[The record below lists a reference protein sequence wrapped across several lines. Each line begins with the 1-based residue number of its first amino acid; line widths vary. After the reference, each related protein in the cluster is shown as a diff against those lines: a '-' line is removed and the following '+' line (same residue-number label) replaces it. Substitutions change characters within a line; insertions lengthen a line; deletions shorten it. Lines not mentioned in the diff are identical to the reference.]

1 MFSCTA
7 IEANKG
13 FYLGA
18 FAETPDS
25 ANTPSIT
32 VDGTELTASPV
43 FYGYI
48 QCYLEGVA
56 INGATEQTHTAIE
69 KGNYSVSYEYASDCV
84 GLSTSEG
91 ISVNVTALSN
101 NPLNEVLVIYPNP
114 SNGTFYVDELN
125 SNTSRIR
132 ITDMLGCTIKQLQ
145 VSSEKAQLDIS
156 DAPSGVYF
164 ISVMTDKRIS
174 TYKLLK
180 N

>member
-1 MFSCTA
+1 
-7 IEANKG
+7 
-13 FYLGA
+13 
-18 FAETPDS
+18 
-25 ANTPSIT
+25 
-32 VDGTELTASPV
+32 
-43 FYGYI
+43 
-48 QCYLEGVA
+48 
-56 INGATEQTHTAIE
+56 
-69 KGNYSVSYEYASDCV
+69 V

-114 SNGTFYVDELN
+114 SNGTFYVDGLN

-132 ITDMLGCTIKQLQ
+132 ITDMLGCTINQLQ